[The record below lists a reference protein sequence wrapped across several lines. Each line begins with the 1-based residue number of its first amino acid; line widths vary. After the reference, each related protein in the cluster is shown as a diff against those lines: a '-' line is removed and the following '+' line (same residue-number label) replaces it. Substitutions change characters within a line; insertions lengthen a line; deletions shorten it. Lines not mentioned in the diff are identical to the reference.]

1 MSASFNV
8 TPRPSERHTVV
19 VSVAGQLD
27 AHTASDL
34 ETSMHDLI
42 TGGSNRLVIDFAGLD
57 YISSAGLGVF
67 MVFIEQVRSN
77 GGDIKLAAMQPK
89 VAMVFELLGFQV
101 LFEMYA
107 MVDEAILAFPE
118 VAA

>member
-1 MSASFNV
+1 MSASFSV
-8 TPRPSERHTVV
+8 IPRPAERHTVV

-34 ETSMHDLI
+34 ETALYGLI
-42 TGGSNRLVIDFAGLD
+42 TDGSNRLVIDFAGLD

-67 MVFIEQVRSN
+67 MVFIEQVRSA

-89 VAMVFELLGFQV
+89 VAMVFDLLGFQV
-101 LFEMYA
+101 LFEMYPT
-107 MVDEAILAFPE
+107 VDEAIHAFPE

>member
-1 MSASFNV
+1 
-8 TPRPSERHTVV
+8 
-19 VSVAGQLD
+19 
-27 AHTASDL
+27 
-34 ETSMHDLI
+34 
-42 TGGSNRLVIDFAGLD
+42 
-57 YISSAGLGVF
+57 